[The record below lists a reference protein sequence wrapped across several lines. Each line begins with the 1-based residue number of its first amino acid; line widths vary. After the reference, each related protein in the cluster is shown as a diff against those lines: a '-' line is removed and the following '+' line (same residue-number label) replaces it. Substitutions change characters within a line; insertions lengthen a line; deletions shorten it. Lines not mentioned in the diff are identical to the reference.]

1 MPYPKDNA
9 KMTGDTH
16 LPDVDSDIF
25 EKGSA
30 DAVGMDETP
39 SDRGQATERGDQKR
53 PAARSTGKA
62 GKAGEP
68 KGRKAKASTDSSGR
82 G

>member
-16 LPDVDSDIF
+16 LPDVESDKF
-25 EKGSA
+25 YEGSA
-30 DAVGMDETP
+30 DAVGMDEAA
-39 SDRGQATERGDQKR
+39 SDRGEASERGDQKR
-53 PAARSTGKA
+53 PDRSSSKA
-62 GKAGEP
+62 GKAGAL
-68 KGRKAKASTDSSGR
+68 KRKAKTSGEGSGR

>member
-16 LPDVDSDIF
+16 LPDVESDMF
-25 EKGSA
+25 DEGSA

-39 SDRGQATERGDQKR
+39 SDRGEATERGEQKR
-53 PAARSTGKA
+53 PARAASKAGKA
-62 GKAGEP
+62 GKAGAA
-68 KGRKAKASTDSSGR
+68 KGRKAKTSGEGR
-82 G
+82 

>member
-16 LPDVDSDIF
+16 LPDVESDMF
-25 EKGSA
+25 DEGSA

-39 SDRGQATERGDQKR
+39 SDRGQATGRGDQQR
-53 PAARSTGKA
+53 PVRGTGKA
-62 GKAGEP
+62 GAP
-68 KGRKAKASTDSSGR
+68 KGRKAKTPGEGSGR

>member
-16 LPDVDSDIF
+16 LPDVESDMF
-25 EKGSA
+25 DEGSA

-39 SDRGQATERGDQKR
+39 SDRGEATERGDQKR
-53 PAARSTGKA
+53 PARSCQQGRQ
-62 GKAGEP
+62 GRP
-68 KGRKAKASTDSSGR
+68 KGRKTKTSGEGSGR